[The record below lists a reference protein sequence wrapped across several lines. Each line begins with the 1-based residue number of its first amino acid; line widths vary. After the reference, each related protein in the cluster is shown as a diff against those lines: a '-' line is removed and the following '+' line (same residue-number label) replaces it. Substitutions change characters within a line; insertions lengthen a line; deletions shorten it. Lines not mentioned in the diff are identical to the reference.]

1 MPKTNKM
8 AKALKVDAMSS
19 LSLPALAQILEREG
33 RNGDMMLAH
42 ITPAEAMLL
51 ARNGG
56 SATINP
62 KTGLPEFF
70 LSYEDFG
77 ADSYMKGASYEA
89 PSYQAA
95 PDYTPTRSL
104 SSESDFYTGGGYEPS
119 DYTPSFTEGRP
130 RSAPSDITAKDYL
143 PSASFGA
150 DTYDLGDYLPAAGQG
165 VAPLYQ
171 GAGAEIE
178 AMRRASVPGVES
190 APGKEAAPSGDFI
203 KRAIEQ
209 IKNVTGLEEDT
220 LKKLG
225 IAGIVGLSGV
235 INSSRARK
243 EGQAARKEQEA
254 LAAPYR
260 ARGAEL
266 TGAAQRGE
274 LTPQGQQS
282 LQTAQARLAQDAAS
296 RGGAGAQQA
305 ATQIEN
311 LRQQMLAQ
319 QYDLGLKVSS
329 IADNIALGA
338 IRTGMQADQMINQ
351 ANQDFFTQMAQ
362 ILGGQPSATGTS
374 PTVVIRR

>member
-42 ITPAEAMLL
+42 ITPQEAVLL
-51 ARNGG
+51 AQNGG

-95 PDYTPTRSL
+95 PDFTPTRGL
-104 SSESDFYTGGGYEPS
+104 SSDSDFYTGGGYEAP
-119 DYTPSFTEGRP
+119 DYTPSYTEGRP
-130 RSAPSDITAKDYL
+130 YVPPKAADFTARDYL
-143 PSASFGA
+143 PEASITGDQGFNFDAFMKGGAPGVQPLYEGA
-150 DTYDLGDYLPAAGQG
+150 D
-165 VAPLYQ
+165 
-171 GAGAEIE
+171 AELRRGIE
-178 AMRRASVPGVES
+178 PGVET
-190 APGKEAAPSGDFI
+190 APGKEQVSGDYVR
-203 KRAIEQ
+203 RAIDQ

-225 IAGIVGLSGV
+225 LAGILGLSGM
-235 INSSRARK
+235 ITSRRARQ
-243 EGQAARKEQEA
+243 EGQEARKDQEA

-260 ARGAEL
+260 ARGSEL

-282 LQTAQARLAQDAAS
+282 LQIAQARLAQDAAS
-296 RGGAGAQQA
+296 RGGVGAQQA

>member
-42 ITPAEAMLL
+42 ITPGEAMLL

-89 PSYQAA
+89 PTYQAA
-95 PDYTPTRSL
+95 PDFTPKRGL
-104 SSESDFYTGGGYEPS
+104 SSDSDFYTGGGYEAP
-119 DYTPSFTEGRP
+119 DYTPSYTEGRP
-130 RSAPSDITAKDYL
+130 YVPPKAADFTARDYL
-143 PSASFGA
+143 PEASITGDQGFNFDAFMKGGAPGVQPLYEGA
-150 DTYDLGDYLPAAGQG
+150 D
-165 VAPLYQ
+165 
-171 GAGAEIE
+171 AELRRGIE
-178 AMRRASVPGVES
+178 PGVET
-190 APGKEAAPSGDFI
+190 APGKEQVSGDYVR
-203 KRAIEQ
+203 RAIDQ

-225 IAGIVGLSGV
+225 LAGILGLSGM
-235 INSSRARK
+235 ITSRRARQ
-243 EGQAARKEQEA
+243 EGQEARKDQEA

-260 ARGAEL
+260 ARGSEL

-282 LQTAQARLAQDAAS
+282 LQIAQARLAQDAAS
-296 RGGAGAQQA
+296 RGGVGAQQA

>member
-42 ITPAEAMLL
+42 ITPQEAVLL
-51 ARNGG
+51 AQNGG

-95 PDYTPTRSL
+95 PDFTPTRGL
-104 SSESDFYTGGGYEPS
+104 SSESDFYTGGGYEPP
-119 DYTPSFTEGRP
+119 DYTPSYTEGRP
-130 RSAPSDITAKDYL
+130 YVPPKSTDFTARDYL
-143 PSASFGA
+143 PEASITGDQGFNFDAFMKGGAPGVQPLYEGA
-150 DTYDLGDYLPAAGQG
+150 D
-165 VAPLYQ
+165 
-171 GAGAEIE
+171 AE
-178 AMRRASVPGVES
+178 MRRGIEPGVET
-190 APGKEAAPSGDFI
+190 APGKEQVSGDYVR
-203 KRAIEQ
+203 RAIEQ

-225 IAGIVGLSGV
+225 LAGILGLSGM
-235 INSSRARK
+235 ITSRKARQ
-243 EGQAARKEQEA
+243 EGQVAKKEQQD

-282 LQTAQARLAQDAAS
+282 LQIAQARLAQDAAS
-296 RGGAGAQQA
+296 RGGVGAQQA

>member
-42 ITPAEAMLL
+42 ITPQEAVLL
-51 ARNGG
+51 AQNGG

-95 PDYTPTRSL
+95 PDYTPVRGL
-104 SSESDFYTGGGYEPS
+104 SSDSDYYTGGGYEPP
-119 DYTPSFTEGRP
+119 DYTPSYTQGRP
-130 RSAPSDITAKDYL
+130 YVPPKATDYTARDYL
-143 PSASFGA
+143 PEASITGDQGFNFDAFMKGGAPGVQPLYEGA
-150 DTYDLGDYLPAAGQG
+150 D
-165 VAPLYQ
+165 
-171 GAGAEIE
+171 AE
-178 AMRRASVPGVES
+178 MRRGIEPGVET
-190 APGKEAAPSGDFI
+190 APGKEQVSGDYVR
-203 KRAIEQ
+203 RAIEQ

-225 IAGIVGLSGV
+225 LAGILGLSGM
-235 INSSRARK
+235 ITSRRARQ
-243 EGQAARKEQEA
+243 EGQAARKDQEA

-282 LQTAQARLAQDAAS
+282 LQAAQARLAQDAAS
-296 RGGAGAQQA
+296 RGGVGAQQA

-362 ILGGQPSATGTS
+362 ILGGQTSATGTS